1 MAPRIASKASSS
13 RASSCASLR
22 TSSPP
27 AGRRSQR
34 SRLCARRA
42 CAWPTPCASSTG
54 RRAASTLSRGQLS
67 GLSRS
72 SALLSFEKVPQVRMV
87 ERYPTCLLGY
97 STKVWTRQSPNQEE
111 GFDEAGVH
119 SEGRDE
125 ERPVEPRRDQGRR
138 RLHGVGNRDA
148 EERRLGQLH
157 RLR

>member
-1 MAPRIASKASSS
+1 METEALGEAIREAAYLEGDFV
-13 RASSCASLR
+13 LR
-22 TSSPP
+22 
-27 AGRRSQR
+27 
-34 SRLCARRA
+34 
-42 CAWPTPCASSTG
+42 
-54 RRAASTLSRGQLS
+54 S
-67 GLSRS
+67 GKRS
-72 SALLSFEKVPQVRMV
+72 SYYLEKFRFGTRPELLGPLGAAIAAAVAECEPKAVRMV

-119 SEGRDE
+119 SEGRNE

-157 RLR
+157 RLRKVLGRR